1 MENADLHKT
10 PKFVITDFQFP
21 DVETEKSIIENAGG
35 QLAAFHCKTEL
46 DVMDVVADADVLL
59 VQWAPITRSV
69 VDCLTNCKVI
79 VRYGIGLD
87 NIDLEASRHRGIT
100 VRNIPDYCIDEVADH
115 TVTLALSLARQVAAI
130 DRRVRQGT
138 WKIVPP
144 RPMLASRQSMFVTIG
159 YGRIA
164 RAVLSRAR
172 AFKFQLA
179 ACDPYLPADA
189 ELPPD
194 VARVEFD
201 DALRMA
207 DILSLNVP
215 LSSETRHMLNAAAFA
230 QMKPT
235 SLLVNTARGALV
247 DTVALAGALE
257 NGVIA
262 GAGLDVF
269 ESEPLPEDHPLRNCS
284 NALLTSHVSWYSE
297 LSGPNL
303 QRLAA
308 EEAVRSLR
316 LASPALC
323 N

>member
-1 MENADLHKT
+1 LQNR

-21 DVETEKSIIENAGG
+21 HIKAERCIIEGAGG
-35 QLAAFHCKTEL
+35 QLAALQCKTEL
-46 DVMDVVADADVLL
+46 DVIECARDADVLL
-59 VQWAPITRSV
+59 VQWAPITRWV
-69 VDCLTNCKVI
+69 IEHLPNCKVI

-87 NIDLEASRHRGIT
+87 NIDLEAARSRSIK
-100 VRNIPDYCIDEVADH
+100 VCNIPDYCIDEVADH
-115 TVTLALSLARQVAAI
+115 TVALALSLARQVMAI
-130 DRRVRQGT
+130 DRQVRQGV
-138 WKIVPP
+138 WSIVPP
-144 RPMLASRQSMFVTIG
+144 RPMFAARESTFVTIG

-164 RAVLSRAR
+164 RAVLQRAR

-179 ACDPYLPADA
+179 TCDPYLGADV

-201 DALRMA
+201 DALAVA
-207 DILSLNVP
+207 DVLALNMP
-215 LSSETRHMLNAAAFA
+215 LTNETRHILDAAAFA

-235 SLLVNTARGALV
+235 SLLINTARGALV
-247 DTVALAGALE
+247 DTVALANALE
-257 NGVIA
+257 SGVIA

-269 ESEPLPEDHPLRNCS
+269 ETEPLPGDHPLRRCS

-316 LASPALC
+316 LANAPLC
-323 N
+323 I

>member
-1 MENADLHKT
+1 LHNT

-21 DVETEKSIIENAGG
+21 HVETERSIIENAGG

-46 DVMDVVADADVLL
+46 DVVDVAADADVLL
-59 VQWAPITRSV
+59 VQWAPISRSV
-69 VDCLTNCKVI
+69 VDRLTNCKVI

-87 NIDLEASRHRGIT
+87 NIDLEASRDRGIT

-115 TVTLALSLARQVAAI
+115 TFALALSLARQVSAI
-130 DRRVRQGT
+130 DRQVRQGI

-144 RPMLASRQSMFVTIG
+144 HAMPASRQSTFVTIG

-164 RAVLSRAR
+164 RAVLNRAR
-172 AFKFQLA
+172 AFQFQLA
-179 ACDPYLPADA
+179 ACDPYLAADF
-189 ELPPD
+189 ELPSD
-194 VARVEFD
+194 VARVEFR

-215 LSSETRHMLNAAAFA
+215 LSNETRHMLNAAAFA

-235 SLLVNTARGALV
+235 SLLINTARGALV
-247 DTVALAGALE
+247 DTVALAAALE
-257 NGVIA
+257 NGVLA
-262 GAGLDVF
+262 GAGVDVF
-269 ESEPLPEDHPLRNCS
+269 ESEPLPADHPLCNCS

-303 QRLAA
+303 QRMAA

-316 LASPALC
+316 HASTPLC
-323 N
+323 I

>member
-1 MENADLHKT
+1 MQNR

-21 DVETEKSIIENAGG
+21 NIDAEKRIIENAGG
-35 QLAAFHCKTEL
+35 QVAALQCKTEQ
-46 DVMDVVADADVLL
+46 DVIERAADADVLL

-69 VDCLTNCKVI
+69 VERLSNCKMI

-87 NIDLEASRHRGIT
+87 NIDLEAARSRGIA

-115 TVTLALSLARQVAAI
+115 TLALALSLARQVVAI
-130 DRRVRQGT
+130 DKQVRQGV
-138 WKIVPP
+138 WSIVPP
-144 RPMLASRQSMFVTIG
+144 RPMLAARQSTFATIG

-164 RAVLSRAR
+164 RAVLERAR

-179 ACDPYLPADA
+179 TCDPYLDADVQ
-189 ELPPD
+189 LPPD
-194 VARVEFD
+194 VTRLDFD
-201 DALRMA
+201 DALAKA
-207 DILSLNVP
+207 DILTLNVP
-215 LSSETRHMLNAAAFA
+215 LTGETRHILNAAAFA

-235 SLLVNTARGALV
+235 ALLINTARGALV
-247 DTVALAGALE
+247 DTVALAAALQS
-257 NGVIA
+257 GVIA

-269 ESEPLPEDHPLRNCS
+269 ETEPLPADHPLRRCP

-316 LASPALC
+316 PVNTPLC
-323 N
+323 I

>member
-1 MENADLHKT
+1 MQNP

-21 DVETEKSIIENAGG
+21 NIDAEKRIIEDAGG
-35 QLAAFHCKTEL
+35 QLAALQCRTEQ
-46 DVMDVVADADVLL
+46 DVIDRAADADVLL

-69 VDCLTNCKVI
+69 VERLSNCKVI

-87 NIDLEASRHRGIT
+87 NIDLEAARSRGIA

-115 TVTLALSLARQVAAI
+115 TVAMALSLARQVAAI
-130 DRRVRQGT
+130 DQQVRRGV
-138 WKIVPP
+138 WSIVPP
-144 RPMLASRQSMFVTIG
+144 RRMPAARQATFITIG

-164 RAVLSRAR
+164 RAVLDRAR

-179 ACDPYLPADA
+179 ACDPYLGAGVKFPQ
-189 ELPPD
+189 D
-194 VARVEFD
+194 VVRVDFD
-201 DALRMA
+201 EALAMA
-207 DILSLNVP
+207 DILTLNVP
-215 LSSETRHMLNAAAFA
+215 LTDETRHMLHAAAFTR
-230 QMKPT
+230 MKPT
-235 SLLVNTARGALV
+235 ALLINTARGALV

-257 NGVIA
+257 DGVIA

-269 ESEPLPEDHPLRNCS
+269 ETEPLPADHPLRRCP

-316 LASPALC
+316 PVNKPLC
-323 N
+323 I

>member
-1 MENADLHKT
+1 MQHR

-21 DVETEKSIIENAGG
+21 NIDAEKSIIETAGG
-35 QLAAFHCKTEL
+35 QLSALQCTTEH
-46 DVMDVVADADVLL
+46 DVLERAADADVLL

-69 VDCLTNCKVI
+69 IERLPNCKVI

-87 NIDLEASRHRGIT
+87 NIDLEAARSRGIT

-115 TVTLALSLARQVAAI
+115 TVALALSLARQIAAI
-130 DRRVRQGT
+130 DRQVRQGK
-138 WKIVPP
+138 WSIVPP
-144 RPMLASRQSMFVTIG
+144 RPMPALRQSTFVTIG
-159 YGRIA
+159 FGRIA
-164 RAVLSRAR
+164 RAVLERAR

-179 ACDPYLPADA
+179 TCDPYLGAGV

-194 VARVEFD
+194 VARVEFA
-201 DALRMA
+201 DALAMA
-207 DILSLNVP
+207 DILALNVP
-215 LSSETRHMLNAAAFA
+215 LTQETRHMMDAAAFA

-235 SLLVNTARGALV
+235 ALLINTARGALV
-247 DTVALAGALE
+247 DTVALAAALDSE
-257 NGVIA
+257 VIA

-269 ESEPLPEDHPLRNCS
+269 EPEPLPADHPLRRCS

-308 EEAVRSLR
+308 EEALRLLR
-316 LASPALC
+316 LANTLLC
-323 N
+323 I

>member
-1 MENADLHKT
+1 MQHP

-21 DVETEKSIIENAGG
+21 NIDAEKSIIEDAGG
-35 QLAAFHCKTEL
+35 QLVPHQCKTEL
-46 DVMDVVADADVLL
+46 DVIERAADADVLL
-59 VQWAPITRSV
+59 VQWAPISRSV
-69 VDCLTNCKVI
+69 IESLANCKVI

-87 NIDLEASRHRGIT
+87 NIDLTAARNRGIT

-115 TVTLALSLARQVAAI
+115 TVALALSLARQVGAI
-130 DRRVRQGT
+130 DRQVRQGR
-138 WKIVPP
+138 WSIVPP
-144 RPMLASRQSMFVTIG
+144 RPMPAARQSTFVTIG

-164 RAVLSRAR
+164 RAVLERAR

-179 ACDPYLPADA
+179 TCDPYLGTDV

-194 VARVEFD
+194 VARVDFEE
-201 DALRMA
+201 ALAMA
-207 DILSLNVP
+207 DILALNVP
-215 LSSETRHMLNAAAFA
+215 LTDETRHMMDATAFA

-235 SLLVNTARGALV
+235 SLLINTARGALV
-247 DTVALAGALE
+247 DTVALAAALE
-257 NGVIA
+257 SEVIA
-262 GAGLDVF
+262 GAGIDVF
-269 ESEPLPEDHPLRNCS
+269 ETEPLLADHPLRNCP

-316 LASPALC
+316 LAKTPLC
-323 N
+323 I

>member
-1 MENADLHKT
+1 LQNR

-21 DVETEKSIIENAGG
+21 NIDTEKTIIEDAGG
-35 QLAAFHCKTEL
+35 QLVALQCKTEQ
-46 DVMDVVADADVLL
+46 DVIERAADADVLL

-69 VDCLTNCKVI
+69 IERLPNCKVI

-87 NIDLEASRHRGIT
+87 NIDLEASRRRGII

-115 TVTLALSLARQVAAI
+115 TVSLALSLARQIAAI
-130 DRRVRQGT
+130 DGQVRQGK
-138 WKIVPP
+138 WSIVPP
-144 RPMLASRQSMFVTIG
+144 RPMLAARQSTFVTIG

-164 RAVLSRAR
+164 RAVLERAR

-179 ACDPYLPADA
+179 TCDPYLGADV

-194 VARVEFD
+194 VAHVEFA
-201 DALRMA
+201 DALAMA
-207 DILSLNVP
+207 DILAMNVP
-215 LSSETRHMLNAAAFA
+215 LTDETRHMLDATAFV

-235 SLLVNTARGALV
+235 SLLINTARGALV
-247 DTVALAGALE
+247 DTIALAAALE
-257 NGVIA
+257 SGVIA

-269 ESEPLPEDHPLRNCS
+269 ETEPLPADHPLRRCS
-284 NALLTSHVSWYSE
+284 NALLTSHVSWYSQ

-308 EEAVRSLR
+308 QQAVRSLR
-316 LASPALC
+316 PENTPLC
-323 N
+323 I

>member
-1 MENADLHKT
+1 M
-10 PKFVITDFQFP
+10 ITDFQFP
-21 DVETEKSIIENAGG
+21 NIDTEKRIIENAGG
-35 QLAAFHCKTEL
+35 QVAALQCRTEE
-46 DVMDVVADADVLL
+46 DVIERAADADVLM

-69 VDCLTNCKVI
+69 VERLSNCKVI

-87 NIDLEASRHRGIT
+87 NIDLEAARSRGIA

-115 TVTLALSLARQVAAI
+115 TVALALSLGRQLAVI
-130 DRRVRQGT
+130 DHKVRQGV
-138 WKIVPP
+138 WSIVPP
-144 RPMLASRQSMFVTIG
+144 RPMPAARQSTFVAIG

-164 RAVLSRAR
+164 RAVLDRAR

-179 ACDPYLPADA
+179 TCDPYLGADVQ
-189 ELPPD
+189 LPPD
-194 VARVEFD
+194 VTRVDLD
-201 DALRMA
+201 DALAIA
-207 DILSLNVP
+207 DILTLNVP
-215 LSSETRHMLNAAAFA
+215 LTGETRHMLDAAAFA

-235 SLLVNTARGALV
+235 ALLINTARGALV
-247 DTVALAGALE
+247 DTVDLADALE

-269 ESEPLPEDHPLRNCS
+269 ETEPLPADHPLRRCP

-316 LASPALC
+316 PVNTPLC
-323 N
+323 I

>member
-1 MENADLHKT
+1 MRNQ

-21 DVETEKSIIENAGG
+21 HIEAERSIIEDAGG
-35 QLAAFHCKTEL
+35 QFAALQCKTEQ
-46 DVMDVVADADVLL
+46 DVIERAGDADVLL

-69 VDCLTNCKVI
+69 IEHLPNCKVI

-87 NIDLEASRHRGIT
+87 NIDLEASRSRGIT
-100 VRNIPDYCIDEVADH
+100 VCNIPDYCIDEVADH
-115 TVTLALSLARQVAAI
+115 TVTLALSLARQITAI
-130 DRRVRQGT
+130 DRQVRQGE

-144 RPMLASRQSMFVTIG
+144 RPMLAARQSTFVTIG

-164 RAVLSRAR
+164 RAVLQRAR
-172 AFKFQLA
+172 SFRFQLA
-179 ACDPYLPADA
+179 TCDPYLGVDV

-194 VARVEFD
+194 VARVEFE
-201 DALRMA
+201 DALAMA
-207 DILSLNVP
+207 DILALNVP
-215 LSSETRHMLNAAAFA
+215 LTKETRHMIDAAAFA

-235 SLLVNTARGALV
+235 SLLINTARGALV
-247 DTVALAGALE
+247 DTVALADALE

-269 ESEPLPEDHPLRNCS
+269 ETEPLPADHPLRRCP

-316 LASPALC
+316 LVNTPLC
-323 N
+323 I

>member
-1 MENADLHKT
+1 LQKL

-21 DVETEKSIIENAGG
+21 NVETERSIIENAGG

-46 DVMDVVADADVLL
+46 DVVEAAADADVLL
-59 VQWAPITRSV
+59 VQWAPITRTV
-69 VDCLTNCKVI
+69 VDRLPNCKVI

-87 NIDLEASRHRGIT
+87 NIDLEASRNRGIT

-115 TVTLALSLARQVAAI
+115 TFALALSLARQVSAI
-130 DRRVRQGT
+130 DRQVRQGI

-144 RPMLASRQSMFVTIG
+144 RAMPASRQSTFVTIG

-164 RAVLSRAR
+164 RAVLNRAR
-172 AFKFQLA
+172 AFQFQLA
-179 ACDPYLPADA
+179 ACDPYLPADF

-194 VARVEFD
+194 VARVEFR
-201 DALRMA
+201 DALRIA

-215 LSSETRHMLNAAAFA
+215 LSNETRHMLNAAAFA

-235 SLLVNTARGALV
+235 SLLINTARGALV
-247 DTVALAGALE
+247 DTVALAAALE
-257 NGVIA
+257 NGVLA
-262 GAGLDVF
+262 GAGVDVF
-269 ESEPLPEDHPLRNCS
+269 ESEPLPADHPLCNCS

-303 QRLAA
+303 QRMAA

-316 LASPALC
+316 HASTPLC
-323 N
+323 I